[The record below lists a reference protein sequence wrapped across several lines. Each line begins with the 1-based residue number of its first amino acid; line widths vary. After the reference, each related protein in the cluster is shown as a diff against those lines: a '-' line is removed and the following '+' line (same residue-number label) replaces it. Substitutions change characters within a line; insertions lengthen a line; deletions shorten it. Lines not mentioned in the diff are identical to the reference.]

1 MWVFIRHDGD
11 LRCSTLTK
19 TFLHLP
25 SAVQEVLRAESIH
38 LVLKCPR
45 PPLSELPCL
54 KNDSPECCQ
63 HEGFTLFL
71 LKFKDIDM
79 SS

>member
-11 LRCSTLTK
+11 LRCPELTK
-19 TFLHLP
+19 TVLHLP
-25 SAVQEVLRAESIH
+25 SAVQEVLRAEGIH

-45 PPLSELPCL
+45 SPLSEL
-54 KNDSPECCQ
+54 KNDGPECCR
-63 HEGFTLFL
+63 HEGLTLFL
-71 LKFKDIDM
+71 LKCKDINM